1 MKKLLSVLLAALM
14 IFGSLGMSASALSI
28 GGTSGVDYV
37 MPTKA
42 ELETALSQNDFI
54 LKFINNDGFTFTAD
68 QVLYVSGKGFQTVN
82 DKYKGTFYMLPQNAG
97 DYYFGVDDIRLP
109 RMAGNEEV
117 YQFMGWTDKNG
128 QQYTFA
134 ENVKVTMS
142 MADNDGV
149 VTFNPWFVS
158 ANTGADT
165 MTMIIGILCKIFGA
179 IYGLLF
185 LGGDT
190 ELGVARVQG
199 ILGGIL

>member
-14 IFGSLGMSASALSI
+14 LFGSLGMSASALSL
-28 GGTSGVDYV
+28 GGSSGVDYEV
-37 MPTKA
+37 PTKT

-54 LKFINNDGFTFTAD
+54 MKFINNDGFTFTANT
-68 QVLYVSGKGFQTVN
+68 VLYVSGKGFQTVN

-117 YQFMGWTDKNG
+117 YQFMGWRDKNDE
-128 QQYTFA
+128 QYTFA
-134 ENVKVTMS
+134 EDVKITMN
-142 MADNDGV
+142 MADDGI
-149 VTFNPWFVS
+149 VTFEPWFVS
-158 ANTGADT
+158 ANTGEDT
-165 MTMIIGILCKIFGA
+165 MTMIVGILCKIFGA

-190 ELGVARVQG
+190 DLGVATVQG